1 MWKILI
7 GPPALRRYEYSMATL
22 SSDVIKQE
30 SNEQAMNE
38 GEVRG

>member
-7 GPPALRRYEYSMATL
+7 GPPTLRRYEYSMATL
-22 SSDVIKQE
+22 SSVIKQE